1 MVGVK
6 ILERT
11 KIPMNT
17 DLSVHDVEKVS
28 MACRVYDYYLWISLN
43 LLKQVLVA
51 DGKNFKG
58 GGFDSP
64 WGEVCE
70 KTPSVRPCSHSSNH
84 NNGQDAVCLTVCTFY
99 ICTQKS
105 CQDGV
110 GIGISWGNYKK
121 SGIHGFG

>member
-28 MACRVYDYYLWISLN
+28 MACRVYDFYLWISLN

-84 NNGQDAVCLTVCTFY
+84 KTGQDAGSYCMYTLHMYT
-99 ICTQKS
+99 
-105 CQDGV
+105 
-110 GIGISWGNYKK
+110 KK
-121 SGIHGFG
+121 FPGWCRHRYLLGQL